1 MRNDTTQQPAVTVE
15 TCKNCRLRLD
25 LTDVAPLTT
34 VECPVCKHPME
45 VLKRFGPFE
54 LQRILG
60 KGGMG
65 AVYKAVDL
73 TLKRPVALKVL
84 QSTWSSNKELTAQ
97 FEREASLT
105 ARINHPNV
113 VRVYSTGVAYGMFY
127 IAMELVDKGALDT
140 KMDAVGP
147 IPEEEI
153 LQTCMQVAEGL
164 AAAHRAGLIH
174 RDIKPGNILF
184 GEQNQAKI
192 VDFGLALMSSHSS
205 AGDGELWGTPY
216 YIAPEALD
224 ARREDFRSDMYAL
237 GASMWHALVG
247 APPHSSLSTSI
258 PELLAAK
265 RQPVDL
271 RGVLPSVHPF
281 TAAALNKTI
290 AFDPDQRYADYE
302 SLVADLRHALAALH
316 SGLDGSADSVQ
327 KPGWKFPAV
336 IAAAALV
343 VVGGGLWIGLKG
355 RSPDVTVVE
364 EAGSTDESRLQ
375 SALKLIAKGQLDTA
389 IQRLDLVSKTHSLSE
404 RMRVL
409 SKACLAMAHGLAGN
423 APLFAKAL
431 GELGFLE
438 LKDEPEWASLARSLA
453 QAGGE
458 SSTPQVAD
466 ANMEREAVRQIF
478 VALSAISQSDL
489 PKAKA
494 ALETG
499 KKIKAGDADP
509 EVAAILVLIPDL
521 LKDVETGLKIEKL
534 AGEVASASDPASIQK
549 DAESALSL
557 IRIVRVL
564 KPFLRA
570 KLFQI
575 KTDAGDAA
583 AAIKA
588 REAKKVE
595 KSEAPVPQVVQ
606 KSEAPSPVQPAPAP
620 VQPAPAPASSPLAK
634 AAPAFSAAQ
643 AKALEQFQL
652 FKFKEGI
659 REAGAFVAASDSD
672 KRRQKSLIA
681 QLTSVQSVFEWAVA
695 DINRVGSAAPGSVRP
710 PLPAPIMKNGSPFQ
724 SIPAGADAAELRVQ
738 VAGSALVPIKWDKLS
753 PMFLMKWLQAR
764 VASVPVGPQRGE
776 LLWGGAN
783 LSFLMKS
790 LPSAEAFS
798 REAAKSNPDYLR
810 IYAEML
816 EELQSP

>member
-1 MRNDTTQQPAVTVE
+1 MPNDTPQQPAVTVE
-15 TCKNCRLRLD
+15 TCKNCRLPLD
-25 LTDVAPLTT
+25 LTDVAPLTM
-34 VECPVCKHPME
+34 VECPVCKQPME

-147 IPEEEI
+147 IPEAEV

-192 VDFGLALMSSHSS
+192 VDFGLALMASHSA
-205 AGDGELWGTPY
+205 AGGGELWGTPY

-237 GASMWHALVG
+237 GASMWHSLVG
-247 APPHSSLSTSI
+247 TPPHPSLSTSI

-265 RQPVDL
+265 RQRVDL
-271 RGVLPSVHPF
+271 KTVMPTVHPF

-290 AFDPDQRYADYE
+290 AFDPDARYVDYE

-316 SGLDGSADSVQ
+316 SGHDGSAAPVR
-327 KPGWKFPAV
+327 KPGWKFPAM

-343 VVGGGLWIGLKG
+343 VGLGGLWIALKG

-389 IQRLDLVSKTHSLSE
+389 IQRLDLVSKTQSLSE

-409 SKACLAMAHGLAGN
+409 SKASLAMAQGLAGN

-431 GELGFLE
+431 DELESLE
-438 LKDEPEWASLARSLA
+438 LKDEPEWSALAKSLA
-453 QAGGE
+453 QTGRK
-458 SSTPQVAD
+458 SSTQQDAD
-466 ANMEREAVRQIF
+466 ANVEREAVRQIF
-478 VALSAISQSDL
+478 AALSAISQSDL

-494 ALETG
+494 ALEAA

-521 LKDVETGLKIEKL
+521 LKDVEAGLKIVKL
-534 AGEVASASDPASIQK
+534 AGEVASASDPISVQK
-549 DAESALSL
+549 DAESALNL
-557 IRIVRVL
+557 IRIAKSM
-564 KPFLRA
+564 KPFLGT
-570 KLFQI
+570 KLVQI
-575 KTDAGDAA
+575 KKDAGDAV

-595 KSEAPVPQVVQ
+595 KSEAPAPQVVQ
-606 KSEAPSPVQPAPAP
+606 KAEAPVPAQPPPAPP
-620 VQPAPAPASSPLAK
+620 TSPLAK
-634 AAPAFSAAQ
+634 ASPAFSVVQ
-643 AKALEQFQL
+643 AKAMEQFQV

-672 KRRQKSLIA
+672 RRRQKSLIA
-681 QLTSVQSVFEWAVA
+681 QLTSAQLVFEWAIA
-695 DINRVGSAAPGSVRP
+695 DINRVGGASPGAGRP
-710 PLPAPIMKNGSPFQ
+710 QLPAPIMKNGSPFQ
-724 SIPAGADAAELRVQ
+724 SIPAGADANELRVQ

-753 PMFLMKWLQAR
+753 PLFLTKWIQAR

-783 LSFLMKS
+783 LNFLMRS
-790 LPSAEAFS
+790 MPSAEAFS
-798 REAAKSNPDYLR
+798 KEAAKSNADYLR

-816 EELQSP
+816 EELQAP

>member
-1 MRNDTTQQPAVTVE
+1 MRNDPSQQPAVTVE
-15 TCKNCRLRLD
+15 TCKNCRLPLD

-54 LQRILG
+54 LQRVLG

-73 TLKRPVALKVL
+73 TLKRSVALKVL
-84 QSTWSSNKELTAQ
+84 QSTWSSNQELTAQ

-153 LQTCMQVAEGL
+153 LQTFMQVAEGL

-205 AGDGELWGTPY
+205 AVGGELWGTPY

-271 RGVLPSVHPF
+271 RTVLPSVHPF

-316 SGLDGSADSVQ
+316 SGHDGSVDSVQ
-327 KPGWKFPAV
+327 KQGWKFSAA
-336 IAAAALV
+336 IATAALV
-343 VVGGGLWIGLKG
+343 VVGCVLWIGLKG
-355 RSPDVTVVE
+355 RTPDVTVVE

-389 IQRLDLVSKTHSLSE
+389 IQRLDLVSKTQSLSE

-423 APLFAKAL
+423 APLFARSL
-431 GELGFLE
+431 EELNSLD
-438 LKDEPEWASLARSLA
+438 LKDEPEWAALAKSLA
-453 QAGGE
+453 QTGSKA
-458 SSTPQVAD
+458 STPQAAD
-466 ANMEREAVRQIF
+466 ANVEREALRQIF

-489 PKAKA
+489 PKAKV

-499 KKIKAGDADP
+499 RKIKAGDADP
-509 EVAAILVLIPDL
+509 EIAAVLALIPDL
-521 LKDVETGLKIEKL
+521 LKDVEAGLKIVKL
-534 AGEVASASDPASIQK
+534 AGEVASAADPVLLQK

-557 IRIVRVL
+557 IRIVRAL
-564 KPFLRA
+564 KPFLGT
-570 KLFQI
+570 KLVQI
-575 KTDAGDAA
+575 KKDAGDAV

-588 REAKKVE
+588 REATKIE
-595 KSEAPVPQVVQ
+595 KSEAPAPQTVQ
-606 KSEAPSPVQPAPAP
+606 KTETPTPIPTATKPVSLPL
-620 VQPAPAPASSPLAK
+620 VTAS
-634 AAPAFSAAQ
+634 PAFAAAQ

-659 REAGAFVAASDSD
+659 REAVAFVAASDSD

-695 DINRVGSAAPGSVRP
+695 DINRVGSVAPGSVRP

-724 SIPAGADAAELRVQ
+724 SITAAADATELRVQ

-753 PMFLMKWLQAR
+753 PLFLIKWLQAR

-790 LPSAEAFS
+790 LPTAEAFS
-798 REAAKSNPDYLR
+798 KEAAKSNPDYLR

-816 EELQSP
+816 EELQIP

>member
-1 MRNDTTQQPAVTVE
+1 MP
-15 TCKNCRLRLD
+15 LD

-34 VECPVCKHPME
+34 VECPVCKKPME

-73 TLKRPVALKVL
+73 TLNRPVALKVL

-164 AAAHRAGLIH
+164 SAAHRAGLIH

-192 VDFGLALMSSHSS
+192 VDFGLALMSSHSN
-205 AGDGELWGTPY
+205 AGGGELWGTPY

-224 ARREDFRSDMYAL
+224 ARKEDFRSDMYAL

-247 APPHSSLSTSI
+247 APPHASLSTSI

-271 RGVLPSVHPF
+271 RSVLPSVHPF

-316 SGLDGSADSVQ
+316 SGQDGSVGPVQ
-327 KPGWKFPAV
+327 KPGWKFPV
-336 IAAAALV
+336 LIAGAALV
-343 VVGGGLWIGLKG
+343 VVAGGLLIAL
-355 RSPDVTVVE
+355 RSRSSDVTVVE

-389 IQRLDLVSKTHSLSE
+389 IQRLDLISKTQSLSE

-409 SKACLAMAHGLAGN
+409 SKASLAMAHAIAGH

-431 GELGFLE
+431 QELDSLE
-438 LKDEPEWASLARSLA
+438 LKDEPEWNALAKSLA
-453 QAGGE
+453 QTSGNS
-458 SSTPQVAD
+458 SSTQIPD
-466 ANMEREAVRQIF
+466 ANVEREAVRQIF
-478 VALSAISQSDL
+478 IALSAISRSDL

-494 ALETG
+494 ALDKA
-499 KKIKAGDADP
+499 KKIATGNADP

-521 LKDVETGLKIEKL
+521 LKEVEAGLKILKL
-534 AGEVASASDPASIQK
+534 ASEVASSSDPVSVQK
-549 DAESALSL
+549 EAESALSL
-557 IRIVRVL
+557 IRNVGAI
-564 KPFLRA
+564 KPLLTT
-570 KLFQI
+570 KLAQI
-575 KTDAGDAA
+575 KKDAA
-583 AAIKA
+583 DALAAIKA
-588 REAKKVE
+588 KETKKVE
-595 KSEAPVPQVVQ
+595 KSEAPPPEVAQ
-606 KSEAPSPVQPAPAP
+606 KSEPPSPVKAPA
-620 VQPAPAPASSPLAK
+620 APASSALAK
-634 AAPAFSAAQ
+634 SSPAFAALQ
-643 AKALEQFQL
+643 TKAIEQFQL
-652 FKFKEGI
+652 FKFKEGL
-659 REAGAFVAASDSD
+659 REAVAFIAASESD
-672 KRRQKSLIA
+672 KRRQRSLVA
-681 QLTSVQSVFEWAVA
+681 QLTAVQSVFEWAIA
-695 DINRVGSAAPGSVRP
+695 DINRVGSAPPSSVRP

-724 SIPAGADAAELRVQ
+724 SVPAGADATELRVQ

-753 PMFLMKWLQAR
+753 PLFLVKWLQAR

-783 LSFLMKS
+783 LSFLMKAF
-790 LPSAEAFS
+790 PSAEAFS

-816 EELQSP
+816 EEFQNP